1 MANNKETAT
10 FIVEHI
16 GGQQNVDSLVHC
28 ATRLRFKLK
37 DTNKVDEKALKDHP
51 GILTAVESGGQYQVV
66 IGNHV
71 AKVYQEIMDQYDI
84 QAGESSDAG
93 EEKSAEEIKQ
103 SVRSKNPIAI
113 VFEYI
118 SGTFSPLIPA
128 LAGSGMI
135 KALLA
140 VLTMAGWLSE
150 ESSTYAVLDA
160 ASNGLFY
167 FFPVFI
173 GISAAKFLKV
183 NPYVGGVI
191 GAGLLE
197 PTFASLMD
205 ASQSLDFMGIPLII
219 SDYTQTVFPMLVAM
233 AFYAP
238 IERFFKKY
246 SPDTIQLFFV
256 PMMGILIMVPL
267 TALIFGPFSQ
277 YLSQAIANG
286 LVALLDLSSI
296 LTGIV
301 FASVWPF
308 LVVLGVHW
316 GITPI
321 QLDNLARGGDPL
333 NAMAAGATFA
343 QMGIAFGIF
352 LRYRKNKDLSSLSLA
367 GTVSGIVAGVTEPI
381 LYGFILRYRRL
392 IPILIVSG
400 AAGGGLVGFFGA
412 EMYSYAFNSVL
423 TIPAYGPIPQYVF
436 SIAVSFVVGTI
447 LTFIFGLGKEAD
459 ASTTTESTNAT
470 TSETTEEIEAEQEA
484 SDKEELVEGTQIK
497 IQSPLSGELV
507 PLTEVEDEVFSSG
520 AMGKGAA
527 ILPTDG
533 KLVAP
538 FDSKITSFFPSK
550 HAIGLTDENGIE
562 LLIHIG
568 MDTVQLNGEHF
579 SSSVAEGQE
588 VKQGDTLVNFDV
600 EAIQQAGYS
609 VVSPIIVTNTDSFKQ
624 VASEKSRHVE
634 PNDTIIT
641 VVK

>member
-150 ESSTYAVLDA
+150 ESSTYAVLEA

-197 PTFASLMD
+197 PSFSALMD
-205 ASQSLDFMGIPLII
+205 TSQSLDFMGIPLII